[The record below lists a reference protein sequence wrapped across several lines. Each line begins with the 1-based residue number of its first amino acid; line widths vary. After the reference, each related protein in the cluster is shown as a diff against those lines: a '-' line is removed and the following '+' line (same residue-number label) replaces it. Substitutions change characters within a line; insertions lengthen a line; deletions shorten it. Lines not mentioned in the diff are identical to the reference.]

1 MDSYKAMALYDVEAN
16 KWTRDNV
23 IKTAAIIYECP

>member
-16 KWTRDNV
+16 KWTRD
-23 IKTAAIIYECP
+23 KFAALIYECS